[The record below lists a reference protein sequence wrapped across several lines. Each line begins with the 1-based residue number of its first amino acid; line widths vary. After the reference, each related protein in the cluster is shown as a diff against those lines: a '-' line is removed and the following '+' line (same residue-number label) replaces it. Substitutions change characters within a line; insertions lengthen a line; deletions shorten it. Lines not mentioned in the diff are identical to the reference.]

1 MNIKG
6 VAVAGIVIKNRSYLE
21 IEILREVEP
30 GAYLPRHHPG
40 INRWIA
46 SAVRTLD
53 LADGVLRIGIV
64 IDKLREI
71 GEDIDLKSPRFGCG
85 FGNGEGF
92 VVLRI
97 GLLSLGHSALA
108 KIKGK
113 GVFPLFRRS
122 FRVDVSI
129 PEHQCSYKWVWHF
142 SAGKRDIPEAFISQV
157 SLANVDPVTVL
168 SERTIERGGRA

>member
-1 MNIKG
+1 MAIKR
-6 VAVAGIVIKNRSYLE
+6 VAVAGIVIKNWRYLE
-21 IEILREVEP
+21 IVVLCEIEP
-30 GAYLPRHHPG
+30 SPDLPRHQPG
-40 INRWIA
+40 IGLRFQSSVG
-46 SAVRTLD
+46 SAA
-53 LADGVLRIGIV
+53 LADRILRIDIV

-71 GEDIDLKSPRFGCG
+71 GEDIDFKSPRFGCG

>member
-53 LADGVLRIGIV
+53 LAEGVLRIGIV
-64 IDKLREI
+64 IAQIASPLVLLGDPKIQTDRLRMPDVQISI
-71 GEDIDLKSPRFGCG
+71 G
-85 FGNGEGF
+85 
-92 VVLRI
+92 
-97 GLLSLGHSALA
+97 
-108 KIKGK
+108 
-113 GVFPLFRRS
+113 FRRKARRHPPPPLLILQILFDNPPDKIQARLFGFTFTHDS
-122 FRVDVSI
+122 NLI
-129 PEHQCSYKWVWHF
+129 PPSPSLHA
-142 SAGKRDIPEAFISQV
+142 AGR
-157 SLANVDPVTVL
+157 
-168 SERTIERGGRA
+168 